1 MYISGKLQGE
11 ANELLAQEVM
21 KYHKEKGPARCT
33 LKIDLM
39 KAYDFVVGSTR
50 SVCFIGYWL
59 GNECYSKVL
68 CFLQWEFGGLFQGK
82 KGFYARRSSIP
93 ISICISY
100 RGVFQADAAD
110 GE

>member
-39 KAYDFVVGSTR
+39 KAYDFVVGVPDQFVSLVR
-50 SVCFIGYWL
+50 
-59 GNECYSKVL
+59 E
-68 CFLQWEFGGLFQGK
+68 
-82 KGFYARRSSIP
+82 
-93 ISICISY
+93 
-100 RGVFQADAAD
+100 
-110 GE
+110 